1 VVLIDC
7 QCIIIVFRCL
17 LVRLAK
23 AANLSILE
31 AVNPPASISTPCTK
45 VCIVDGK
52 TGLCVG
58 CGRTLAE
65 IAAWGGMDE
74 GRRRA
79 IMADLRGRLRKPS
92 ERHDQ

>member
-1 VVLIDC
+1 MLIDC
-7 QCIIIVFRCL
+7 QCYFIVLRYPQAK
-17 LVRLAK
+17 LAK

-31 AVNPPASISTPCTK
+31 AVNTPASISTPCIK

-52 TGLCVG
+52 TRLCVG

-74 GRRRA
+74 GQRRA
-79 IMADLRGRLRKPS
+79 IMADLPRRLIKPS